1 MAPSPD
7 VKVPGDRLGLAS
19 ELAVGPGTY
28 ARGPFVYASTTGA
41 MAVTPGEP
49 VSVHLASPH
58 RLICP
63 AFFPDACSRSTRF
76 PPPIP
81 PHLIPLPT
89 VSVRRAGAQ
98 TAIPSVGAIVIAK
111 VARVTP
117 RAAMA
122 DIVCVG
128 AHAVTDKFSGI
139 VRQQDVRA
147 TEIDKVDLLAS
158 YRPGDLIR
166 AQVLS
171 LGDSRAYF
179 LSTAKN
185 DLGVILAK
193 GVAGVPMMPISW
205 QEMRCPITDQ
215 VENRKVAKVT

>member
-49 VSVHLASPH
+49 
-58 RLICP
+58 
-63 AFFPDACSRSTRF
+63 
-76 PPPIP
+76 
-81 PHLIPLPT
+81 LPT

-98 TAIPSVGAIVIAK
+98 TAIPSVGATVIAK

-193 GVAGVPMMPISW
+193 GVAG
-205 QEMRCPITDQ
+205 
-215 VENRKVAKVT
+215 

>member
-1 MAPSPD
+1 MPPPPD
-7 VKVPGDRLGLAS
+7 IKVPGDRVGVVA
-19 ELAVGPGTY
+19 ELVAGPGTFV
-28 ARGPFVYASTTGA
+28 RGPFVYASTTGA
-41 MAVTPGEP
+41 VTVAPG
-49 VSVHLASPH
+49 
-58 RLICP
+58 
-63 AFFPDACSRSTRF
+63 D
-76 PPPIP
+76 
-81 PHLIPLPT
+81 PLPT
-89 VSVRRAGAQ
+89 VSVQRAGQQA
-98 TAIPSVGAIVIAK
+98 AIPSVGVTVIAK
-111 VARVTP
+111 VSRVTP

-158 YRPGDLIR
+158 FRPGDLIR

-193 GVAGVPMMPISW
+193 GVAGVPMVPISW

-215 VENRKVAKVT
+215 VENRKVAKVA

>member
-28 ARGPFVYASTTGA
+28 ARGPFVYASTMGA
-41 MAVTPGEP
+41 MTVTPGE
-49 VSVHLASPH
+49 
-58 RLICP
+58 
-63 AFFPDACSRSTRF
+63 
-76 PPPIP
+76 
-81 PHLIPLPT
+81 PLPT

-98 TAIPSVGAIVIAK
+98 TAIPSVGATVIAK

-193 GVAGVPMMPISW
+193 GVAGVPMVPISW